1 MNPLLPRATSHHKS
15 LPPTHPAPS
24 FAEHQKKAEDRAVE
38 MAGMTRGN
46 DARVSELERE
56 KSELLNQL
64 SDLKAKTT
72 IGESE
77 VAALR
82 EQLREA
88 KAELEA
94 KTAEWK
100 ELSDSQGTVAQKYE
114 NERALKVGECHF
126 SSSHRECK

>member
-1 MNPLLPRATSHHKS
+1 
-15 LPPTHPAPS
+15 
-24 FAEHQKKAEDRAVE
+24 
-38 MAGMTRGN
+38 MTRGN

-114 NERALKVGECHF
+114 NERALKVRECHL